1 MSSRSIE
8 IYSFRFQIKAP
19 SVNFFFW
26 WGGGG
31 GGRWGTLGVG
41 KGTSKAV

>member
-19 SVNFFFW
+19 SVNFFFLVGAGGKGDA
-26 WGGGG
+26 GGG
-31 GGRWGTLGVG
+31 
-41 KGTSKAV
+41 